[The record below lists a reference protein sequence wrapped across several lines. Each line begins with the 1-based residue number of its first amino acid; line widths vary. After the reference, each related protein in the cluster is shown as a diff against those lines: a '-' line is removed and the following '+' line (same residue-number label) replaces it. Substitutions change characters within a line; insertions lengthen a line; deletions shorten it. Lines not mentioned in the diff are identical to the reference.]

1 MVMTK
6 TEKGY
11 FLRLLNRGGNIPGF
25 NVDEFNAFTMSSI
38 GIPLCEH
45 YGVSKGKSL
54 TRYVYEAGEEDATKL
69 LLELLTNYEE
79 NYPHFHYE
87 TGYGE
92 EDEFAP
98 IWAQISNDKEPEY
111 RKLYEKCKG
120 VADRLTSGNQYTH
133 EVAKSIKE
141 AFSSEYI
148 DNQLAIMLPM
158 QKENPTEAI
167 GKAKELIESCCK
179 GILEENGQTYDS
191 TWDAPRLVKETT
203 NFLKVAP
210 ENIPSDIRGAE
221 SMKSILKSLRAIANG
236 LNELRNVYG
245 SGHGKSPNYQGLSE
259 RHARLA
265 VGSALTLVNFLWDS
279 HLRIKNNPPKTT

>member
-1 MVMTK
+1 MTLSGLERGVFIK
-6 TEKGY
+6 L
-11 FLRLLNRGGNIPGF
+11 FNRGGYVLDFSTADFDTFTLESVGVALCEKYHMSKGRSLNAFIHEADDKLADKLLFDLLQYYELSYGNFERETIP
-25 NVDEFNAFTMSSI
+25 DEFGKVA
-38 GIPLCEH
+38 LDC
-45 YGVSKGKSL
+45 GVDYSP
-54 TRYVYEAGEEDATKL
+54 T
-69 LLELLTNYEE
+69 
-79 NYPHFHYE
+79 
-87 TGYGE
+87 
-92 EDEFAP
+92 
-98 IWAQISNDKEPEY
+98 Y
-111 RKLYEKCKG
+111 RKCKEIQKKHSSPL
-120 VADRLTSGNQYTH
+120 ADFTNVLASN
-133 EVAKSIKE
+133 IKE

-148 DNQLAIMLPM
+148 DWQMQIMMSM
-158 QKENPTEAI
+158 QSENPTEAI
-167 GKAKELIESCCK
+167 GKAKEIIESCCK
-179 GILEENGQTYDS
+179 GILEENGQTYDR

-279 HLRIKNNPPKTT
+279 HLRILNNQTKIT